1 MIVKL
6 TYSAD
11 LDEIPSEVSK
21 IVLGSA
27 SDMKD
32 VMQELN
38 KVVKEL
44 SIGKDADV
52 PTALSKIRFALKSVE
67 KLDVRL
73 KDCESILGG
82 YLGVL
87 EQEKE
92 KQQNQTQNAA
102 SKVKEKEDEE
112 ETKRTTRK
120 KAG

>member
-44 SIGKDADV
+44 SVGKDADV

-67 KLDVRL
+67 KLDVKL
-73 KDCESILGG
+73 KDCQSILDG

-87 EQEKE
+87 QQEKE
-92 KQQNQTQNAA
+92 KQKNQTENAA
-102 SKVKEKEDEE
+102 SKVRESEE
-112 ETKRTTRK
+112 EAKRTVRK